1 MVYSNEDVNS
11 VLCRRVARGQELSV
25 RSPFR
30 KKEVGPFPD
39 ESIEE
44 FNSGSPYVEGNSVI
58 EGKMSDIDLKS
69 MGARQ
74 DSVNSA
80 ECVAPSDRAQSPAK
94 LPASSLIT
102 ESLAGPKSNG
112 WFLFRGR

>member
-1 MVYSNEDVNS
+1 MNYI
-11 VLCRRVARGQELSV
+11 LCRRVARGQELSV

-30 KKEVGPFPD
+30 KKEVGSFPD

-58 EGKMSDIDLKS
+58 EGKMSDIDLKN

-74 DSVNSA
+74 DSISSA
-80 ECVAPSDRAQSPAK
+80 ECVAPSDRPQSQSPAK
-94 LPASSLIT
+94 LPASGLIA
-102 ESLAGPKSNG
+102 ESLAGPKSHG